1 MTHGISR
8 RQALG
13 AFGTVGLGTLLAA
26 CGGNGDGAATTSAEV
41 ETTEGSTTTV
51 SPQAASSAAT
61 ADLFEGAAT
70 CTLTRELT
78 EGPYYFDVDSIRSDI
93 REDREGAALRLAV
106 RVRNAEECTPLA
118 NAVVDVWH
126 CDALGTYS
134 GFESASE
141 GADSAGAPPAGDNP
155 GEAPGSGGPPPGGG
169 GGGGANRTDE
179 ETYLRGAQVT
189 NADGIVEFLTVYPG
203 WYRGRTVHVHAKVH
217 VDNSTVLT
225 TQLFFD
231 EAVSEAVYATEPY
244 STDSGRDTFN
254 DDDGIFDESLVL
266 TLSQDGDGYLGVITF
281 DVEPA

>member
-26 CGGNGDGAATTSAEV
+26 CGGNGDSAATTTAEV

-51 SPQAASSAAT
+51 QPQTAPSAAT

-93 REDREGAALRLAV
+93 REDREGVALRLAV
-106 RVRNAEECTPLA
+106 QVRDAAECTPLA

-126 CDALGTYS
+126 CDALGVYS

-141 GADSAGAPPAGDNP
+141 GAGSGRAAPSEDNP

-169 GGGGANRTDE
+169 GGAGRTDE

-189 NADGIVEFLTVYPG
+189 NPDGIVEFRTVYPG

-231 EAVSEAVYATEPY
+231 EAVTEAVYAREPY
-244 STDSGRDTFN
+244 ASDPGRDTFN
-254 DDDGIFDESLVL
+254 ADDNIFDGSLVL
-266 TLSQDGDGYLGVITF
+266 TLSEEGDGYLGVITF